1 MVKQQIAIKPEMLD
15 DEIIDVE
22 IRTPTFFEQM
32 RLAGMAPDVAGDP
45 ENVNVE
51 NEDEAEQAIDFTY
64 EMLTTLTDLP
74 DDTIESLSSATVGT
88 LMDALNA
95 LMNEDDPLA
104 VDGVYASEADT
115 PDFMGSELSG
125 ETRHC

>member
-1 MVKQQIAIKPEMLD
+1 MVEQQIAVRPEMLD
-15 DEIIDVE
+15 NETLEVE

-32 RLAGMAPDVAGDP
+32 RLAGMAPDVGDP
-45 ENVNVE
+45 DDVDVE
-51 NEDEAEQAIDFTY
+51 TEAEAEEAIEFTH
-64 EMLTTLTDLP
+64 EFLTTLTDLP
-74 DDTIESLSSATVGT
+74 DDIIESLSSPTVGT

-115 PDFMGSELSG
+115 PDFVGPALSEK
-125 ETRHC
+125 